1 MITLCI
7 RYTID
12 ANKLAHFE
20 AYARTLPRP
29 IEHCGGKLAGYY
41 LPTKFAGPTNAAMGL
56 IDFSSPPTSNI
67 ARGSPPTR
75 TESRQRAGSTPP
87 AASSTKTAP
96 SCSGSN

>member
-20 AYARTLPRP
+20 AYARALVRP
-29 IEHCGGKLAGYY
+29 IERCGGKLAGYY

-56 IDFSSPPTSNI
+56 IDFPSLAAYEQYRTRLASDPDGI
-67 ARGSPPTR
+67 EAARRVDATGCILNEDRSFV
-75 TESRQRAGSTPP
+75 QRV
-87 AASSTKTAP
+87 
-96 SCSGSN
+96 